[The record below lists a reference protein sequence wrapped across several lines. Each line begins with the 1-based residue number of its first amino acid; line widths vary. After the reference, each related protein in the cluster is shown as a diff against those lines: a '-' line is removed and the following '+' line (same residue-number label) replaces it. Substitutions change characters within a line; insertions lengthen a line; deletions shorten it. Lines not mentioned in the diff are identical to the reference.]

1 MVRWVFVFKG
11 IKIQQQLS
19 NWNGLVDAS
28 NPLNK
33 EAVNFQMFRF
43 LDRNSASVPA
53 ALARLGRLPI
63 LS

>member
-1 MVRWVFVFKG
+1 MVRWLFVFNT

-19 NWNGLVDAS
+19 NWNGLVGAS

-43 LDRNSASVPA
+43 LDRNSASVSA